1 VARTLDPNRELDDFK
16 DRLESILTRHE
27 TIYTLVPSS
36 EKKLRKTLAV
46 DAAFRIGTE
55 WELFQHRWH
64 IAAISKAPE
73 KFVATVQSDLDRDIA
88 KVKDRLE
95 AIQAGSTTVPKKLN
109 ATQISKLVDPAGY
122 NLTFADTQAWM
133 EKAGAHLTDRF
144 KSLVVAIGTSAED
157 TCVLDLV
164 RAVRNY
170 VAHGSDSS
178 RERLNQYIKTRPPK
192 GDIGITGSKNKALAR
207 DIRGISEIDAYL
219 HSKVGSPAHQR
230 VVVIGKRV
238 LTIAEKLRY

>member
-1 VARTLDPNRELDDFK
+1 MTSVLD
-16 DRLESILTRHE
+16 RHE
-27 TIYTLVPSS
+27 AIYALVPTA

-73 KFVATVQSDLDRDIA
+73 IFVATVQADLNRDLV

-95 AIQAGSTTVPKKLN
+95 AIQPGSTTVPTKPN

-122 NLTFADTQAWM
+122 NLTFVDTQAWM
-133 EKAGAHLTDRF
+133 DKAGAHLTDKF
-144 KSLVVAIGTSAED
+144 KKLVVGIGTSAED

-178 RERLNQYIKTRPPK
+178 RERLNLYIKTRALK
-192 GDIGITGSKNKALAR
+192 GEIGIVGVKNRSLAR
-207 DIRGISEIDAYL
+207 DVKGISEIDAYL

-230 VVVIGKRV
+230 VVVIGRRV
-238 LTIAEKLRY
+238 LEIAEKLRS